1 VSRTFAPELRNR
13 LDRVVVFRPFT
24 RDVMRKILQ
33 KEIADASA
41 RRGLRRR
48 EWAVEIEEGALDF
61 LLDRGFTTDLGAR
74 PLKRSLERHL
84 LAPLA
89 RTIVE
94 RRVPEGDQFLFVR
107 TDGDALAVEFV
118 DPDAPPSIATVMPA
132 AAARPGADL
141 RAIAWDA
148 HGTAAEMSEL
158 RASLERF
165 GARID
170 GAEWAEMKKH
180 PEFGARMLERAVE
193 KGAHALVEWMAQ
205 SEEADQLTELRPQRV
220 QVRRELE
227 RAPKL
232 FEGRSEF
239 AAHGERSRPLS

>member
-1 VSRTFAPELRNR
+1 
-13 LDRVVVFRPFT
+13 DRVVVFRPFT

-48 EWAVEIEEGALDF
+48 EWAVEIEEGAVDF

-74 PLKRSLERHL
+74 PLKRSLERYL

-118 DPDAPPSIATVMPA
+118 DPDAPTSSPVTLPAVTRAT
-132 AAARPGADL
+132 DL
-141 RAIAWDA
+141 RVIAWDP
-148 HGTAAEMSEL
+148 HGSASEMTEL
-158 RASLERF
+158 RGSLERF
-165 GARID
+165 AARLE
-170 GAEWAEMKKH
+170 GAEWTETK
-180 PEFGARMLERAVE
+180 ARWL
-193 KGAHALVEWMAQ
+193 
-205 SEEADQLTELRPQRV
+205 
-220 QVRRELE
+220 
-227 RAPKL
+227 
-232 FEGRSEF
+232 
-239 AAHGERSRPLS
+239 